1 MQLPLLVV
9 LIIVFILG
17 AVASGV
23 AQFAVAKKR
32 AEVTARARSL
42 QKSFDR
48 LVERNAERR
57 RRLINRKELLDDYY
71 NKDIEYQQGSLNYQA
86 LKQGIKEAESR
97 IVKLEESITATE
109 SVITATERRLGEL
122 AIEKAQSHWGFI
134 IPSIMLGG
142 TTSLVFGFINYL
154 GTDLDPV
161 SSILDPVC
169 SIKGSVFLSP
179 SVIVQ
184 SIALGFGWP
193 LVWAKF
199 AQPENLEAK
208 ANAALA
214 RFEVDTKNAE
224 KEEV

>member
-1 MQLPLLVV
+1 MIPSLSLLIV

-32 AEVTARARSL
+32 AEATARATSL

-48 LVERNAERR
+48 LFNRNAERR
-57 RRLINRKELLDDYY
+57 RLLVNRRQLLDDYQK
-71 NKDIEYQQGSLNYQA
+71 KDIEYQQGSLNYQA
-86 LKQGIKEAESR
+86 LKDAIKELELR

-109 SVITATERRLGEL
+109 SVITTTERRLGEL

-134 IPSIMLGG
+134 IPSIILGG
-142 TTSLVFGFINYL
+142 TTSLVFGFVNYL
-154 GTDLDPV
+154 GTDDLF
-161 SSILDPVC
+161 SISLT
-169 SIKGSVFLSP
+169 P

-184 SIALGFGWP
+184 SVALGFGWP

-214 RFEVDTKNAE
+214 QFEVDTKNAE

>member
-1 MQLPLLVV
+1 MIPSLSLLIV

-32 AEVTARARSL
+32 AEATARATSL

-48 LVERNAERR
+48 LFNRNAERR
-57 RRLINRKELLDDYY
+57 RLLVNRRQLLDDYQK
-71 NKDIEYQQGSLNYQA
+71 KDIEYQQGSLNYQV
-86 LKQGIKEAESR
+86 LKDAMKELKLR

-109 SVITATERRLGEL
+109 SVITTTERRLGEL

-134 IPSIMLGG
+134 IPSIILGG
-142 TTSLVFGFINYL
+142 TTSLVFGFVNYL
-154 GTDLDPV
+154 GTDL
-161 SSILDPVC
+161 SSISLT
-169 SIKGSVFLSP
+169 P

-184 SIALGFGWP
+184 SVALGFGWP

-214 RFEVDTKNAE
+214 QFEVDTKNAE

>member
-1 MQLPLLVV
+1 MQLSLLVV

-32 AEVTARARSL
+32 AEFTARARSL

-57 RRLINRKELLDDYY
+57 RRLINRREFLDDYY

-86 LKQGIKEAESR
+86 LKQGIKETESR

-154 GTDLDPV
+154 GTDLDSV
-161 SSILDPVC
+161 S
-169 SIKGSVFLSP
+169 SIKGSVSLSP
-179 SVIVQ
+179 SVMVQ